1 MTLDVVRGAL
11 WRAAVVLDFDG
22 TLAPIVDDP
31 DAAAPLEGAVE
42 VLAALAPRVLR
53 LAIVTGR
60 PEAFV
65 RERLPVDGLQV
76 VGLYGLEGAP
86 PVPAAVRSAVA
97 TAVSSEPGAHVE
109 DKGSSIAVH
118 VRRAVDPDG
127 AEARLRPAVAAIARD
142 AGLVIREGKRV
153 LELSPPG
160 AGKAA
165 AMPALCADAAAA
177 LLAGDDLADAEAFA
191 AAADLGVP
199 LVRVAVLGP
208 ETPDELVGVSELM
221 VDGPEGL
228 LDLLRS
234 L

>member
-1 MTLDVVRGAL
+1 MTLDVVRGVLA
-11 WRAAVVLDFDG
+11 RAAIVLDFDG

-31 DAAAPLEGAVE
+31 DAAVPLPGAVE
-42 VLAALAPRVLR
+42 MLGDLAPRVLR

-65 RERLPVDGLQV
+65 RERVPVEGLQV

-86 PVPAAVRSAVA
+86 PVTASVRSSVA
-97 TAVSSEPGAHVE
+97 SAVSSEPGTHVE

-118 VRRAVDPDG
+118 LRRTVDPEG
-127 AEARLRPAVAAIARD
+127 AEARLRPVMAAIAEE

-165 AMPALCADAAAA
+165 AMPALCADAGAA
-177 LLAGDDLADAEAFA
+177 LLAGDDLADAEGFA

-199 LVRVAVLGP
+199 LVRVGVLGP
-208 ETPDELVGVSELM
+208 ETPDELVGVSELV

>member
-1 MTLDVVRGAL
+1 VNIDVVRGAL
-11 WRAAVVLDFDG
+11 ARAAVVLDFDG
-22 TLAPIVDDP
+22 TLAPIVADP
-31 DAAAPLEGAVE
+31 DAATPLPGAAE
-42 VLAALAPRVLR
+42 VLGALAPRVLR

-65 RERLPVDGLQV
+65 RDRLPVDGLEI

-86 PVPAAVRSAVA
+86 PVPPAVRAAAASAA
-97 TAVSSEPGAHVE
+97 ASEPGAHLE

-118 VRRAVDPDG
+118 VRRAVDPEG
-127 AEARLRPAVAAIARD
+127 AEVRLRPVLSAIAQD

-165 AMPALCADAAAA
+165 AMPALCAGADAA

-191 AAADLGVP
+191 AAAGLGVP

-208 ETPDELVGVSELM
+208 ETPDELVAVTELM

-228 LDLLRS
+228 LDLLHS

>member
-1 MTLDVVRGAL
+1 VSIGVVRGAL
-11 WRAAVVLDFDG
+11 VRAAVVLDFDG

-31 DAAAPLEGAVE
+31 DAAMPLPGAAE
-42 VLAALAPRVLR
+42 VLGALAPRVLR

-65 RERLPVDGLQV
+65 RDRLPVDGLEI

-86 PVPAAVRSAVA
+86 PVPPSVRAAVGSAA
-97 TAVSSEPGAHVE
+97 ASEPGAHLE

-118 VRRAVDPDG
+118 VRRAVDPEG
-127 AEARLRPAVAAIARD
+127 AEVRLRPVLSAIAQD

-165 AMPALCADAAAA
+165 AMPALCAGADAA

-191 AAADLGVP
+191 VAAELGVP

-208 ETPDELVGVSELM
+208 ETPDELVAVTELV